1 MWKWILI
8 SSKAETMN
16 GDVYIIDGYRFERN
30 MSIEIYN
37 PASDTSKIVK
47 YDSIDAGQGYDSILI

>member
-1 MWKWILI
+1 
-8 SSKAETMN
+8 MN
-16 GDVYIIDGYRFERN
+16 GGVYIIDGNRFERN

-47 YDSIDAGQGYDSILI
+47 FDLIDAGQGYDSYLRIP